1 MVTVLLP
8 DSGKRA
14 FMRRQCMVMGKNEKL
29 NTKHSIFRY
38 HPESISSA
46 HHGRA
51 GGGRDKETVLH
62 SGIRLLQDI

>member
-1 MVTVLLP
+1 
-8 DSGKRA
+8 
-14 FMRRQCMVMGKNEKL
+14 MVMGKNEKL